1 MYGDHIWFETNVSG
15 DYCYV
20 GEQHCIA
27 RALVSTVYDQC
38 TSALLSKLFPLL
50 TIILRNTYTLQC
62 LNWCYM

>member
-27 RALVSTVYDQC
+27 RALVSPAYDQ
-38 TSALLSKLFPLL
+38 
-50 TIILRNTYTLQC
+50 RTLQC
-62 LNWCYM
+62 LDWIFFL